1 MIFLAPSWLPF
12 YMLLLSWV
20 YVSPDSE
27 VFLQIW
33 CLINISLLQFVIMPM
48 DNGRLTTADKK
59 RPCILGLVVNNGY
72 PQCGHVDGQNE
83 QISHL
88 KDTAGS
94 QKIVMCQS
102 LFDPSGFLRK

>member
-1 MIFLAPSWLPF
+1 
-12 YMLLLSWV
+12 
-20 YVSPDSE
+20 
-27 VFLQIW
+27 
-33 CLINISLLQFVIMPM
+33 MPM

-59 RPCILGLVVNNGY
+59 RPCILGLAVNNGY

-102 LFDPSGFLRK
+102 LFDASGFLRKQQFQSMMCMVTGGLERPEVENVGW